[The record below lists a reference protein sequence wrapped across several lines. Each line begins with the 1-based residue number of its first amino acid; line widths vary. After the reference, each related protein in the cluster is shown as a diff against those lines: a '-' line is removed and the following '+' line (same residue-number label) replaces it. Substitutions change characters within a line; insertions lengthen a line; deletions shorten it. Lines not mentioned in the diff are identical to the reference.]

1 VFLWLL
7 SRHLTYILVWRIY
20 YYDTWSFLMQN
31 SFPMTEWHLEHMEKT
46 AVKYVTGLS
55 NNASMW
61 EKRQHKR
68 YGKISNI
75 CRQIEYDIKHG
86 VSIEQVLM
94 YIQKIRTHSTF
105 LNLLKNEGSLKR
117 LDEVQQH
124 FSPPPIER
132 SYKWWS

>member
-1 VFLWLL
+1 
-7 SRHLTYILVWRIY
+7 
-20 YYDTWSFLMQN
+20 MQN

-46 AVKYVTGLS
+46 VVKYVTGLS

-68 YGKISNI
+68 YGKISII

-117 LDEVQQH
+117 LDEVQEH